1 MTVVAKSMQ
10 EVAMRY
16 DTYANLIA
24 QSPKAAEAGGEGT
37 DPTDNGFFN
46 EPMRQTPADL
56 FEVSVDF
63 DLHSVMAQT
72 YHSMRPVKPKT
83 TLRKYK

>member
-24 QSPKAAEAGGEGT
+24 QSPKASEGAEASATGA

-46 EPMRQTPADL
+46 EPIRQSPVDL
-56 FEVSVDF
+56 FEVSVEF
-63 DLHSVMAQT
+63 DLHSVMA
-72 YHSMRPVKPKT
+72 
-83 TLRKYK
+83 